1 MFLSAKGVGAAIK
14 GPWFLVRLFAI
25 VIFILAVASTA
36 HAQEGSPD
44 GSNDPKTIEG
54 TWRGGS
60 SSDDNSAT
68 LAFPETLYDLESDDD
83 DRVSLTLKNK
93 RYIWKRE
100 SWDDCIE
107 KGTYS
112 ATRAT
117 IVFKR
122 ESGDCDSGLSISFP
136 GEKSFG
142 YEIFSGRLV
151 VKELSAAEK
160 EIAVKEAA
168 KAAVKPEPAKTK
180 KPKTKVK
187 PKKADL
193 KGKAGKAARK
203 TRHKKAKK
211 SPSPV
216 KGPAT
221 TEEAGKV
228 AVETLPETPE
238 EKTDVVKE
246 PVGTQQTAEE
256 PVKKPPVKVEE
267 TLSIATSFDLSGKIG
282 EAIARTPAGTGKGE
296 IDKSAPE
303 GFGGIPGA
311 PKINYMLAFIWSIW
325 VGWILSTVG
334 AFGGIMAGVGH
345 ITIFGLG
352 DYAKSF
358 KDTNPDFNKLLT
370 DTIRASNQ
378 YLVGFASLISV
389 GNFYRMKQ
397 LVLPLGIALGV
408 GSVAG
413 SLLIPWITAGKVNLS
428 DYIGFFGLAVLA
440 IGGILFY
447 ETSSRGQAGKQKI
460 REAALRFQ
468 NTAREKGDAPADG
481 VKVSE
486 FTVSR
491 VRFKFYNTEY
501 SFSPVLPVVGGFFI
515 AALASFLGIG
525 GGFLYVPFMTSVM
538 GLPMFLVAGTSAL
551 AVLLSMIFSIFSYVV
566 IKGTFI
572 SWSLVTVEMA
582 GVFAGAMVGPRTQ
595 KYIPEIWLKRLFVL
609 LAVYVGLRYFSK
621 GFLGQ
626 SWLPP
631 Y

>member
-1 MFLSAKGVGAAIK
+1 MWS
-14 GPWFLVRLFAI
+14 
-25 VIFILAVASTA
+25 
-36 HAQEGSPD
+36 
-44 GSNDPKTIEG
+44 
-54 TWRGGS
+54 GGS
-60 SSDDNSAT
+60 SSYSDSAT
-68 LAFPETLYDLESDDD
+68 LVFPETLYYLESDDD
-83 DRVSLTLKNK
+83 DRVYLTLSKG
-93 RYIWKRE
+93 RYIWKLD
-100 SWDDCIE
+100 SWDDCAE

-112 ATRAT
+112 ATGTT
-117 IVFKR
+117 IIFSR
-122 ESGDCDSGLSISFP
+122 ESGDCDPSVSISFS
-136 GEKSFG
+136 GEKAFG
-142 YEIFSGRLV
+142 YEIASGRLV
-151 VKELSAAEK
+151 VKQLSDAQ
-160 EIAVKEAA
+160 KEAIA
-168 KAAVKPEPAKTK
+168 RKAGEAAVNRSPEKTK
-180 KPKTKVK
+180 KPKTRA
-187 PKKADL
+187 KA
-193 KGKAGKAARK
+193 KSGKAAVK
-203 TRHKKAKK
+203 TKPDKRKK
-211 SPSPV
+211 STAPV
-216 KGPAT
+216 KEPAI
-221 TEEAGKV
+221 TEDTGKV
-228 AVETLPETPE
+228 AVETSPEKP
-238 EKTDVVKE
+238 KE
-246 PVGTQQTAEE
+246 APIVAEE
-256 PVKKPPVKVEE
+256 PLAMEQAEEPASESTEKVEE
-267 TLSIATSFDLSGKIG
+267 TGVIATSFDLSGKIG
-282 EAIARTPAGTGKGE
+282 EAIAKTPAGTGKGE
-296 IDKSAPE
+296 IDKNAPK

-311 PKINYMLAFIWSIW
+311 PKINYMLAFIWSLW

-389 GNFYRMKQ
+389 GNFYKMKR

-428 DYIGFFGLAVLA
+428 DYIGFFGLAVLV

-447 ETSSRGQAGKQKI
+447 ETSPKGQAGKQKT
-460 REAALRFQ
+460 REAVLEFQ
-468 NTAREKGDAPADG
+468 EAAKNKGDDLAHG

-486 FTVSR
+486 FTMSR

-501 SFSPVLPVVGGFFI
+501 SFSPVLPMVGGFFI

-582 GVFAGAMVGPRTQ
+582 GVFVGAMVGPRTQ

-609 LAVYVGLRYFSK
+609 LAMYVGLRYFSK
-621 GFLGQ
+621 GFFGQ